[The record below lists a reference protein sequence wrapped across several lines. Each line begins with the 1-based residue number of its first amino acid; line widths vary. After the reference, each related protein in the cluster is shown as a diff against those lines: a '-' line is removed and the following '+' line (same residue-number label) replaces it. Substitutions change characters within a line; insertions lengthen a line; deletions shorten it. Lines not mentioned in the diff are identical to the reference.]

1 MPSLNLY
8 SNSHVS
14 SLGSA
19 CLPEAEAIIHV
30 GSLKAGIELLDR
42 VDKPYVV
49 DTFFGVG
56 DPGESS
62 NDLLIALEPVHV
74 LAPKNFQFARLPDA
88 ALEVEEVASIFSS
101 ENITTGENANLREI
115 FLPSGFG

>member
-1 MPSLNLY
+1 M
-8 SNSHVS
+8 
-14 SLGSA
+14 SA
-19 CLPEAEAIIHV
+19 WKTEAIIHV

-62 NDLLIALEPVHV
+62 NDLLIALKLVHV
-74 LAPKNFQFARLPDA
+74 LAPKNFNSRDCRTRPLRSKKLLQFFHQK
-88 ALEVEEVASIFSS
+88 I
-101 ENITTGENANLREI
+101 
-115 FLPSGFG
+115 